1 MFLGHPSYQDPTIIH
16 DRIDWL
22 DVTSG
27 LTSFSCLSLA
37 VVDATGWADL
47 QEIHGDAHTY
57 THSHSFTHGI
67 LRLHP
72 PPPEG
77 TYCVVHSTEQSRTN
91 WRELVGCR
99 GRESWTSQSPR
110 PPPRNPHPPSC
121 RFLIRVPSM
130 AAGGRSSAPIR
141 RAIRVVVSSSSS
153 SSWLS
158 GWNLGVAF
166 SCANHLHV

>member
-72 PPPEG
+72 PPEG
-77 TYCVVHSTEQSRTN
+77 TYIVQIGLERTGASS
-91 WRELVGCR
+91 LV
-99 GRESWTSQSPR
+99 
-110 PPPRNPHPPSC
+110 
-121 RFLIRVPSM
+121 
-130 AAGGRSSAPIR
+130 AGGERAGPVSHQGHHHEIR
-141 RAIRVVVSSSSS
+141 TRRLA
-153 SSWLS
+153 
-158 GWNLGVAF
+158 GF
-166 SCANHLHV
+166 